1 MNINKQKNGL
11 LVALAVTAVLNG
23 AVAQY
28 FEPGVIFAKTDA
40 IFTFV
45 GITLIFTWYYLDSKQ
60 TRYRRSVFLN
70 TAVIAIGIIA
80 LPYYFFRSRGLKEG
94 FIYSALFI
102 LVMIGW
108 SVLQIG
114 GAYAVLYG
122 SQR

>member
-1 MNINKQKNGL
+1 MNINKKKNGL
-11 LVALAVTAVLNG
+11 LVALAVTAFLNG
-23 AVAQY
+23 VVSQY

-40 IFTFV
+40 FFTFFGV
-45 GITLIFTWYYLDSKQ
+45 TLIFIWYYLDSKQ
-60 TRYRRSVFLN
+60 TQYRRSVLLN
-70 TAVIAIGIIA
+70 AAVIAIGVIA
-80 LPYYFFRSRGLKEG
+80 LPYCFFRSRGFKEG